1 MKFGKKWEKWGESL
15 LPYSQPGELRVS
27 FLICICLTP
36 LTVSHRHPIGSHIFV
51 IFFSLFETPSPLLP
65 PLLCTHYSR
74 YILTIA
80 SSLRTSLALLDTEM
94 LLQMVPDLQFFDFA
108 MPVSWVITRVNIQN
122 TTILF
127 FSFSTG
133 FKKLHET
140 VHTLL

>member
-1 MKFGKKWEKWGESL
+1 MGEVGRKSAPL
-15 LPYSQPGELRVS
+15 FSTRRIKGLIFNLHLPYTTHCFTQAP
-27 FLICICLTP
+27 
-36 LTVSHRHPIGSHIFV
+36 HRFPYLCAIF
-51 IFFSLFETPSPLLP
+51 LFETPSPLLL

-80 SSLRTSLALLDTEM
+80 SSLMTSLALLDTEM
-94 LLQMVPDLQFFDFA
+94 LLQMVPGLQFFDFA